1 MHESAEGSRKLVLVL
16 ATLAVVLC
24 MSLPPPEEVPLWT
37 LRRVKLSPPPVVFFP
52 SLLLFHTC
60 GSTGPLE
67 QYFLLMISEDSF
79 QTGPL

>member
-37 LRRVKLSPPPVVFFP
+37 LRRV
-52 SLLLFHTC
+52 
-60 GSTGPLE
+60 
-67 QYFLLMISEDSF
+67 
-79 QTGPL
+79 